1 MLCQL
6 KINIYKHGRL
16 GTKRSLENFKILILL
31 LFHPLFWYD
40 LFMIRKSD
48 HHQKTWND
56 QRSGGY
62 WTVNFVI
69 WILNLCTIT
78 SIWVLDIN
86 FTPSFL
92 TIHLLKVWHCTGTL
106 LWKNN
111 LKLWKVQQKKRT
123 QSIRW
128 KSVEIKKWNDQST
141 SIVIHVFSVKQNSWQ
156 NKFVVK
162 ILYRNIFSSDLD
174 QWSSTLI
181 IFDCF

>member
-1 MLCQL
+1 MSRFQL

-78 SIWVLDIN
+78 NIWVLDIN
-86 FTPSFL
+86 LTPSFL
-92 TIHLLKVWHCTGTL
+92 TIHLLKVWHWHIVSGKQFETMESSTEKTYTNKQMKKCWNKEVKWSKYIHCDSCFLVWSKIADKISLWLKSYIRTFFHLTL
-106 LWKNN
+106 
-111 LKLWKVQQKKRT
+111 
-123 QSIRW
+123 I
-128 KSVEIKKWNDQST
+128 NDQA
-141 SIVIHVFSVKQNSWQ
+141 HW
-156 NKFVVK
+156 
-162 ILYRNIFSSDLD
+162 
-174 QWSSTLI
+174 
-181 IFDCF
+181 